1 MWIVGLLHCAGGL
14 HQSAKA
20 FSAYSEEIIQSTE
33 LNGLV

>member
-1 MWIVGLLHCAGGL
+1 MWVVGLLHCAGGL

-20 FSAYSEEIIQSTE
+20 FPAYSEETIQSIE